1 MSSIFLSSNAN
12 SSMLQTVESSDS
24 RKNPNIYSTET
35 VFPAHALTWVECASN
50 SGSIGNGQ
58 QLNFNLQKYGIISQ
72 MLLCYEKK
80 TTVGNLPAGDFF
92 KTIKQVEL
100 LASSK
105 TVAILTAED
114 FMAQFSDC
122 SQSEFNVISETVLK
136 QSTLVTGKNHKYTV
150 PLTWGQCEQIN
161 NQLDS
166 SFLEPLSIR
175 ISFNTI
181 KTSDATYPATDAEAM
196 PKCFLKIRYKN
207 YDEPSTAEMISSNY
221 SSPQLNQLTTRYYS
235 ESKVPHS
242 TSAAG
247 STSITVELKNTECV
261 EAFYVMVR
269 KVLPLSGTGSNVA
282 YALTAIDQVT
292 FLGSGQEICKL
303 DDQQLAYARLSKD
316 GWSESVD
323 VTTTGSGVNVN
334 HVAKIQLGLNSKQMM
349 TNALSLRE
357 INNGQIV
364 VEWTTGTATATNW
377 EVCVVERVLAVYATS
392 ASSGRYS
399 LALAN

>member
-72 MLLCYEKK
+72 MLLCYEKNSSI
-80 TTVGNLPAGDFF
+80 TLPAGDFF

-136 QSTLVTGKNHKYTV
+136 ESTKVTGKNHKYTV

-166 SFLEPLSIR
+166 SFLEPLSVR

-181 KTSDATYPATDAEAM
+181 KTGSGTYPATDAAAM

-235 ESKVPHS
+235 ESKVPQS

-247 STSITVELKNTECV
+247 TTSVTVELKNTECV

-269 KVLPLSGTGSNVA
+269 KVLPLSGTGSDVA
-282 YALTAIDQVT
+282 YALTPIDQVT

-303 DDQQLAYARLSKD
+303 DSQQLAYARLSKD

-364 VEWTTGTATATNW
+364 VEWTTGTDTATNW

>member
-35 VFPAHALTWVECASN
+35 VFPAHALTWVECAPS
-50 SGSIGNGQ
+50 SGAIGDGQ

-72 MLLCYEKK
+72 MLLCYEKAL
-80 TTVGNLPAGDFF
+80 TTAAALPAGDFF

-122 SQSEFNVISETVLK
+122 SQSEFNVVSETVLK
-136 QSTLVTGKNHKYTV
+136 TRASGSSHKYTI
-150 PLTWGQCEQIN
+150 PLTFGQMETIN
-161 NQLDS
+161 TQLDS
-166 SFLEPLSIR
+166 SFLEPLSVR
-175 ISFNTI
+175 LHFNTI
-181 KTSDATYPATDAEAM
+181 KTSTTVSNYPATPAAAM

-221 SSPQLNQLTTRYYS
+221 SSPQLNQLTSRYYS
-235 ESKVPHS
+235 ESKKTLS

-247 STSITVELKNTECV
+247 TQKVTIDLKNTECV
-261 EAFYVMVR
+261 EAFYVSVR
-269 KVLPLSGTGSNVA
+269 KVHATTGDQA
-282 YALTAIDQVT
+282 YALSPIDQVT
-292 FLGSGQEICKL
+292 MLGSGQEICKL
-303 DDQQLAYARLSKD
+303 DNQQLAYARLSKD

-323 VTTTGSGVNVN
+323 VTTGGSGVNTHN
-334 HVAKIQLGLNSKQMM
+334 VAKIQLGLNSKQMM

-364 VEWTTGTATATNW
+364 VEWTHNADATDW
-377 EVCVVERVLAVYATS
+377 EVSVVERVLAVYATS
-392 ASSGRYS
+392 SSSGRYQ